1 MRSAHLCENTFCMSL
16 SVKAPHRVRV
26 SVGEEDDDTS
36 AYVSIRHTAYVS
48 IRPSAVHLLRMPVGE
63 EDYLLL
69 LPIIDGDAV
78 HIVAADRCYE
88 LRRR

>member
-1 MRSAHLCENTFCMSL
+1 MIRQH
-16 SVKAPHRVRV
+16 
-26 SVGEEDDDTS
+26 TS
-36 AYVSIRHTAYVS
+36 SYVSIQHTAYVS
-48 IRPSAVHLLRMPVGE
+48 IRPSVKAVHLLRVPVGE
-63 EDYLLL
+63 EDDLLL